1 MIVDTFEGLAH
12 SAHDVCIVGAGP
24 VGISMAVEMER
35 LGFTVLLLE
44 SGREGADSHIQQLS
58 DAEITDPARHDDM
71 RIAVSRQLGGT
82 SNLWGGFCVKYDAI
96 DFMPR
101 PGLVDARWP
110 IAYEDLLPHYRRAC
124 DYTRS
129 GDPVFECAVEGVDA
143 RDPAFSF
150 DTIERS
156 AGTQQLQVIHRE
168 TLQKSS
174 KIDVRLG
181 ATVVAIA
188 FGEKGR
194 VVGIDVARSDGDE
207 RVRVPVRTLVI
218 AAGGLESTRL
228 LLSASRRSP
237 GRIAGA
243 DGPLGRYYMGHL
255 IGDIADIEFAKT
267 GLENAF
273 DYFVDGHGSYV
284 RRRFVPSDT
293 TQLEQ
298 NILNC
303 SLWPIV
309 PPVGDPA
316 HGSAIL
322 SAIYLALAFD
332 PLAKF
337 LVADAI
343 RKRHIP
349 AKANRIGAHMWN
361 VLTGFPA
368 AVAFST
374 DFLWHRYVKP
384 PRIPG
389 FFVRNASRRYPLA
402 YHSEQ
407 IPRPESRVS
416 LSDDVDRTGLEK
428 LHIDLRFHETDARSI
443 VRTHELLADWL
454 ARTGYGRLHW
464 RHQGDD
470 RMEAVLRQA
479 QHGTHQIG
487 TARMGETPQDGVVD
501 ANLLVFGTPNL
512 YVAGTAVLPTSGQAN
527 PTLTAVALGIRLA
540 AHLHAEARSTAAS
553 PVARQ
558 AESVSRTA

>member
-1 MIVDTFEGLAH
+1 MIVETFEGLAQ
-12 SAHDVCIVGAGP
+12 STHDVCIVGAGP
-24 VGISMAVEMER
+24 VGISIAVELER

-44 SGREGADSHIQQLS
+44 SGRQGADRRIQQLS
-58 DAEITDPARHDDM
+58 DAEIAEPKLHDDM
-71 RIAVSRQLGGT
+71 SIAVSRQLGGT

-96 DFMPR
+96 DFLPR
-101 PGLVDARWP
+101 PALVDARWP
-110 IAYEDLLPHYRRAC
+110 IAYEDLLPHYQRASA
-124 DYTRS
+124 YTRS
-129 GDPVFECAVEGVDA
+129 GDPVFECAVDGVDA

-150 DTIERS
+150 DTVERS
-156 AGTQQLQVIHRE
+156 AGTQQLQVIHRD
-168 TLQKSS
+168 TLQKSPN
-174 KIDVRLG
+174 IDVRLG
-181 ATVVAIA
+181 ATVVAID
-188 FGEKGR
+188 FGNDGQ
-194 VVGIDVARSDGDE
+194 VVGVDVARSDGDE
-207 RVRVPVRTLVI
+207 RVRIPVRSLVV

-228 LLSASRRSP
+228 LLSADRRSP

-243 DGPLGRYYMGHL
+243 NGPLGRYYMGHL

-284 RRRFVPSDT
+284 RRRFVPSDK
-293 TQLEQ
+293 TQLDE

-303 SLWPIV
+303 ALWPIV

-349 AKANRIGAHMWN
+349 AKATRIGAHIKN
-361 VLTGFPA
+361 VLTGLPA
-368 AVAFST
+368 AMAFSA

-407 IPRPESRVS
+407 IPRPESCVR
-416 LSDDVDRTGLEK
+416 LSGEVDRTGLEK
-428 LHIDLRFHETDARSI
+428 LHIDLRFHEIDARSI
-443 VRTHELLADWL
+443 VRTHELLDEWL
-454 ARTGYGRLHW
+454 TRTGFGRLHW
-464 RHQGDD
+464 RNSGDE
-470 RMEAVLRQA
+470 RMRAVLAQA

-487 TARMGETPQDGVVD
+487 TARMGASPKDGVVD
-501 ANLLVFGTPNL
+501 GNLRVFGTPNL

-540 AHLHAEARSTAAS
+540 GHLHAKAQAPAAVTAARTIE
-553 PVARQ
+553 A
-558 AESVSRTA
+558 VS